1 MARTTSTWL
10 LLLATAMVQIQ
21 LTLATVVS
29 IRDEPAFKAMR
40 ECARDCLVWNGSID
54 LIGELGCVYP
64 YQNECLCRPDLASAA
79 SKHLST
85 CGSTYC
91 TVGPA
96 SGDISTAI
104 GLYNSYCVANGF
116 DVTAVAAVA
125 PKTTLATQTNQGSG
139 STNGA
144 TVGQQAGNGQPATTG
159 QSDPSATPGS
169 SGATSGLSTG
179 AMIGIIAS
187 VCSVVVGLLGLAVK
201 IYFGRKKAR
210 RDQHQQDKLDN

>member
-1 MARTTSTWL
+1 MGDVPDAQRTRCSPSQSFPQPLTPATFAGLILSFRPLLSACVFLSRPSTLTMSRMMSTSL
-10 LLLATAMVQIQ
+10 LLLATAMIQ
-21 LTLATVVS
+21 TQLALATVVS

-64 YQNECLCRPDLASAA
+64 YQNECLCRPDLAPAA

-125 PKTTLATQTNQGSG
+125 PKTTLATQTNQGKS
-139 STNGA
+139 
-144 TVGQQAGNGQPATTG
+144 
-159 QSDPSATPGS
+159 
-169 SGATSGLSTG
+169 
-179 AMIGIIAS
+179 
-187 VCSVVVGLLGLAVK
+187 
-201 IYFGRKKAR
+201 F
-210 RDQHQQDKLDN
+210 